1 MGNLLDRGVKWA
13 VGKLAS
19 EASVAM
25 VYRRGAL
32 SVGLVVT
39 RGRSEYETFD
49 DEGNLITAVTDATFH
64 VGADELILGGS
75 IVEPESGDRLE
86 ETTAKGMRIYEVMPS
101 SGNRR
106 PFARDASNQ
115 KLRIHTKLVKTS

>member
-1 MGNLLDRGVKWA
+1 MGNLLDRGVAWA
-13 VGKLAS
+13 VGKLAK

-32 SVGLVVT
+32 SVGLDVT

-49 DEGNLITAVTDATFH
+49 DEGNLVTAVTDATFH
-64 VGADELILGGS
+64 VGADKLILGGS
-75 IVEPESGDRLE
+75 IVEPEPGDLLE
-86 ETTAKGMRIYEVMPS
+86 ETTATGTRIYQVTP

-106 PFARDASNQ
+106 PFSRDASNQ
-115 KLRIHTKLVKTS
+115 KLQIHTKLIKTTS